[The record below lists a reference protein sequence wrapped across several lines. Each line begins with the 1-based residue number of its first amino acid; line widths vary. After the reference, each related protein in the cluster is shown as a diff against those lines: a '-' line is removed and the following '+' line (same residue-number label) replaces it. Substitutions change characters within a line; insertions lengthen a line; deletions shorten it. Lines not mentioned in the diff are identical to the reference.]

1 MKRFSLL
8 KKVFIRELRLVS
20 KDVNIIAI
28 VLLAPLFYAFFYG
41 AMYMKKVETNVE
53 ITIIDNDNTATTN
66 KLIRYLDSHQ
76 MLTVNIVRSSLG
88 DTESDL
94 ITDQAKA
101 IVYFPRN
108 FEKELKKG
116 KQTDL
121 KVYLNST
128 KFLVSNDLNK
138 AINEVLGTVGGGIKL
153 KYFETKGYN
162 YDQAIEIIQPL
173 KVDIRPLFSFTESYG
188 DFLIP
193 AVLILILQ
201 QTLLI
206 GLAESFAK
214 EREEG
219 LLYSL
224 YKTAGEKVSIMINGK
239 SFFYFLLFGSYITF
253 FYLVNFHFFK
263 LQNIGDF
270 LPIFI
275 STLLLLVAVICLAVL
290 FSTFF
295 KRKIIAVQF
304 LTLSSYPIFLISG
317 YSWPFDS
324 LPLWLKGL
332 SSLFPTTPYYAAF
345 TRISQMGAG
354 LNDVLPELIHLVV
367 LALTAYALAYFRLN
381 GLLKKT
387 RNSQGSELFE
397 IKTA

>member
-1 MKRFSLL
+1 MKRLSLL
-8 KKVFIRELRLVS
+8 KKVFIRELRLLS
-20 KDVNIIAI
+20 RDVNILAI
-28 VLLAPLFYAFFYG
+28 IVLAPLFYAFFYG

-53 ITIIDNDNTATTN
+53 ITIIDNDNSSTTN

-76 MLTVNIVRSSLG
+76 MLAVNSVRNNFE
-88 DTESDL
+88 DIESDL
-94 ITDQAKA
+94 IKDEAKA
-101 IVYFPRN
+101 VVYFPRN
-108 FEKELKKG
+108 FEKNLKKG

-121 KVYLNST
+121 KIYLNST

-138 AINEVLGTVGGGIKL
+138 AINEVLGTVAGGIKV

-162 YDQAIEIIQPL
+162 FDQAIEIIQPI

-219 LLYSL
+219 LLSSL

-239 SFFYFLLFGSYITF
+239 SFIYFLLFGSYITF
-253 FYLVNFHFFK
+253 FYLVNFYFFK
-263 LQNIGDF
+263 LQNTGDF

-275 STLLLLVAVICLAVL
+275 STTLLLIAVIYLAVL

-295 KRKIIAVQF
+295 KRKIIAIQF
-304 LTLSSYPIFLISG
+304 LTLTSYPIFLISG

-324 LPLWLKGL
+324 LPLWVKGL

-354 LNDVLPELIHLVV
+354 LNDVLPELLHLVI
-367 LALTAYALAYFRLN
+367 LALTSYGLAYFRLN
-381 GLLKKT
+381 SLIKKT
-387 RNSQGSELFE
+387 RNNKEAEVLRL
-397 IKTA
+397 KTA

>member
-1 MKRFSLL
+1 MKRLSLL

-20 KDVNIIAI
+20 RDVNILAI
-28 VLLAPLFYAFFYG
+28 ILLAPLFYAFFYG

-53 ITIIDNDNTATTN
+53 ITIIDNDNSSTTN
-66 KLIRYLDSHQ
+66 KLIRYFDSHQ
-76 MLTVNIVRSSLG
+76 MLAVNRVRSNYEDVG
-88 DTESDL
+88 SDL
-94 ITDQAKA
+94 ITGEAKA
-101 IVYFPRN
+101 VVYFPRN
-108 FEKELKKG
+108 FEKYLKKG

-138 AINEVLGTVGGGIKL
+138 AINEALGTVSGGIKV

-162 YDQAIEIIQPL
+162 FDQAIEIIQPI

-219 LLYSL
+219 LLSSL
-224 YKTAGEKVSIMINGK
+224 YKTAGEKISVMINGK
-239 SFFYFLLFGSYITF
+239 SFIYLLLFGSYITF
-253 FYLVNFHFFK
+253 FYLVNFYFFK

-275 STLLLLVAVICLAVL
+275 STSLLLVAVIYLAVL

-304 LTLSSYPIFLISG
+304 LTLTSYPIFLISG

-324 LPLWLKGL
+324 MPLWIKVL

-354 LNDVLPELIHLVV
+354 LNDVLPELLHLVM
-367 LALTAYALAYFRLN
+367 LAIACYTLARFRINNLIN
-381 GLLKKT
+381 K
-387 RNSQGSELFE
+387 SEV
-397 IKTA
+397 